1 MKRLFI
7 ISGGVGSEREVSLSS
22 GRNCLE
28 VLAASGISCEAIIV
42 TDNKSFVYN
51 NKVMRESECLEFL
64 RKENALVFQVIH
76 GTYGE
81 DGEFVKK
88 LEEYGIS
95 YIGSSSLVLE
105 KTINKYETGIVLQT
119 NTIATPHSLILK
131 KVESVDTI
139 DTSNIDFPAIIKPNK
154 EGSSVGVLKVRNEE
168 ELRLIL
174 DKGLNQYEEVL
185 VQKCIQGRE
194 FTCGVIEIDGKTIAL
209 PVTEIIL
216 TKGDV
221 FDYHAKYTPNAC
233 LEVTPATIDDSLRE
247 KIQQTALLV
256 HRVTGCRDI
265 SRTDLMLNEIGEL
278 VVLEIN
284 TIPGMTKTSFVPAQM
299 KASGHALKDFIEGM
313 LIKYS

>member
-1 MKRLFI
+1 MKKLFI
-7 ISGGVGSEREVSLSS
+7 ISGGMGSEREVSLSS

-28 VLAASGISCEAIIV
+28 VLAASGISCEEIIV
-42 TDNKSFVYN
+42 TQDKSFVYN
-51 NKVMRESECLEFL
+51 NKVMSESECLEFF

-105 KTINKYETGIVLQT
+105 RTINKYETGVVLQT
-119 NTIATPHSLILK
+119 DNITTPYSLILK
-131 KVESVDTI
+131 KGDCIDTI

-154 EGSSVGVLKVRNEE
+154 EGSSVGVLKVRDEE

-185 VQKCIQGRE
+185 VQKCMQGRE
-194 FTCGVIEIDGKTIAL
+194 FTCGVIEIDGKTKAL

-216 TKGDV
+216 TKGGM

-247 KIQQTALLV
+247 KIQQMALLV

-265 SRTDLMLNEIGEL
+265 SRTDLMLDETGEL

-284 TIPGMTKTSFVPAQM
+284 TIPGMTKTSFVPAQLSV
-299 KASGHALKDFIEGM
+299 AGYTLSDFVDGM
-313 LIKYS
+313 LKKYV